1 MEVDGQSYK
10 SWAWWLH
17 ALQAM
22 RCTYSVPMDVKE
34 ARIRADVA
42 EARRKEMAAAAA
54 LRLKVLREGK
64 LMKWIF
70 QTQDPE
76 ALRAAAEEARR
87 MDWPDEE
94 RVAVDRW
101 AKTKDPEAAYQKQLR
116 EEREEMH
123 ERMMKVEIYVDTHDW
138 SEPCNYRKK
147 WYSDH
152 AGHGKYEDTSN
163 AAGIQAM
170 RFTDIERNNR
180 DRIVYPTGTLQIFS
194 FKVTRIG
201 EELRWPLDVYGL
213 IAIRDH
219 LDRKRNIMFARSRD
233 NCQTITFEEPYLTLE
248 GPTRAVF
255 SDDSDSVRFEVVL
268 KVKSATNASE
278 DKDLSFLT
286 TRHRTIGMNRPC
298 VINLAA
304 TSKLSKLE
312 WTVGYLA
319 KSVEATINIQ
329 VIYGKWPDGCRGIFS
344 ASNIGLDDMKVLL
357 LSLEDDKL
365 PVNNDGIINLSRNVA
380 CAEIDG
386 ELKIS
391 VATEYADGEQ
401 VSTAKHETTFTP
413 REDGRSCDILKIR
426 TCKMKVVVA
435 WSLVCSY

>member
-1 MEVDGQSYK
+1 M
-10 SWAWWLH
+10 
-17 ALQAM
+17 
-22 RCTYSVPMDVKE
+22 
-34 ARIRADVA
+34 
-42 EARRKEMAAAAA
+42 
-54 LRLKVLREGK
+54 
-64 LMKWIF
+64 F
-70 QTQDPE
+70 Q
-76 ALRAAAEEARR
+76 L
-87 MDWPDEE
+87 
-94 RVAVDRW
+94 
-101 AKTKDPEAAYQKQLR
+101 
-116 EEREEMH
+116 
-123 ERMMKVEIYVDTHDW
+123 
-138 SEPCNYRKK
+138 
-147 WYSDH
+147 
-152 AGHGKYEDTSN
+152 
-163 AAGIQAM
+163 
-170 RFTDIERNNR
+170 
-180 DRIVYPTGTLQIFS
+180 
-194 FKVTRIG
+194 
-201 EELRWPLDVYGL
+201 
-213 IAIRDH
+213 
-219 LDRKRNIMFARSRD
+219 MFA
-233 NCQTITFEEPYLTLE
+233 CVQEPYLTLE
-248 GPTRAVF
+248 GPTRAVL
-255 SDDSDSVRFEVVL
+255 SDVSDSVRFEVVL

-278 DKDLSFLT
+278 DKDLSFLA
-286 TRHRTIGMNRPC
+286 TRHRTIGTNRPC

-344 ASNIGLDDMKVLL
+344 ASTIGLDDMKVLL

>member
-1 MEVDGQSYK
+1 MEVDGESYK

-22 RCTYSVPMDVKE
+22 RCTYSVPMDAKE

-54 LRLKVLREGK
+54 LRLKMLREGK
-64 LMKWIF
+64 LMKWIIK
-70 QTQDPE
+70 TQDPE

-87 MDWPDEE
+87 MDWPEEE

-101 AKTKDPEAAYQKQLR
+101 AKTKDPEGAAYQKQLR

-123 ERMMKVEIYVDTHDW
+123 ERMMKEEISVDTQDW
-138 SEPCNYRKK
+138 SEPCNYRRK
-147 WYSDH
+147 WSSGH
-152 AGHGKYEDTSN
+152 AGHGGYADTS
-163 AAGIQAM
+163 
-170 RFTDIERNNR
+170 
-180 DRIVYPTGTLQIFS
+180 
-194 FKVTRIG
+194 
-201 EELRWPLDVYGL
+201 
-213 IAIRDH
+213 
-219 LDRKRNIMFARSRD
+219 
-233 NCQTITFEEPYLTLE
+233 
-248 GPTRAVF
+248 PTRAE
-255 SDDSDSVRFEVVL
+255 SDVSDSVRFEVVL

-278 DKDLSFLT
+278 DKDLSFLA
-286 TRHRTIGMNRPC
+286 TRHRTIGTNRPC
-298 VINLAA
+298 VINLTA

-329 VIYGKWPDGCRGIFS
+329 VIYGKWPDGCRGIFN
-344 ASNIGLDDMKVLL
+344 ASTIGLDDMKVLL

-365 PVNNDGIINLSRNVA
+365 PVNNDGKINLSRNVA

-413 REDGRSCDILKIR
+413 REDGRSCDILKVH
-426 TCKMKVVVA
+426 KVVDSEFSVQFPNA
-435 WSLVCSY
+435 DSLRLCKNATNLSLLVSKVTVVIREIRPPPKGAGKLQEVWV

>member
-1 MEVDGQSYK
+1 MEVDGESYK

-22 RCTYSVPMDVKE
+22 RCTYSVPMDAKE

-42 EARRKEMAAAAA
+42 EARGKEMAAAAA

-70 QTQDPE
+70 KTQDPE
-76 ALRAAAEEARR
+76 VLRAAAEEARR
-87 MDWPDEE
+87 MDWLDEE
-94 RVAVDRW
+94 RVATDRW
-101 AKTKDPEAAYQKQLR
+101 AKTKDPEGAEYQKQLR
-116 EEREEMH
+116 EERIEMH
-123 ERMMKVEIYVDTHDW
+123 ERRMTEKISVDTEDW
-138 SEPCNYRKK
+138 SEPRNYRRK

-152 AGHGKYEDTSN
+152 AGHGKYDDTT
-163 AAGIQAM
+163 GIQAM
-170 RFTDIERNNR
+170 RFTDIEPSNR

-219 LDRKRNIMFARSRD
+219 LDRKRNIIFARSRE
-233 NCQTITFEEPYLTLE
+233 NCQTITSEEPYLTLE
-248 GPTRAVF
+248 GPTRAAVL
-255 SDDSDSVRFEVVL
+255 SEVSDSVRFEVVL

-278 DKDLSFLT
+278 DKDLSSLAT
-286 TRHRTIGMNRPC
+286 KHRTIGIIGTNPSR

-304 TSKLSKLE
+304 TSKLSKVE
-312 WTVGYLA
+312 WAVGYLT

-329 VIYGKWPDGCRGIFS
+329 VIDGKWPDGCRGIFS
-344 ASNIGLDDMKVLL
+344 ASTISLDDMKVLL

-365 PVNNDGIINLSRNVA
+365 PVNND
-380 CAEIDG
+380 
-386 ELKIS
+386 
-391 VATEYADGEQ
+391 DGEQ

-413 REDGRSCDILKIR
+413 REDGRSCDILKVR
-426 TCKMKVVVA
+426 TCEMKVVVA